1 MIDLNYGKSNRNL
14 RTLSGGIV
22 GDIGA
27 LERVAGVLIMAS
39 VVVPGAAVVYFI
51 TSSPVDCL
59 LFAVLVLVCGG
70 DVVVVVELFWLGAFF
85 VVSADEVVGSLVVEV
100 DVEVVGSEVVRILD
114 EAVGP
119 RVVVDVVVLLV
130 VGESEQVVVVE
141 VIIVLVVLVSV
152 GA

>member
-1 MIDLNYGKSNRNL
+1 MTDLNYGKSKRNP
-14 RTLSGGIV
+14 RTLIGGIV

-59 LFAVLVLVCGG
+59 LFAVLFLVCGG

-114 EAVGP
+114 EVVGP

-130 VGESEQVVVVE
+130 VGESEQVVVVG
-141 VIIVLVVLVSV
+141 IIVLVVLVSV
-152 GA
+152 GAL